1 MNPIEAPVA
10 LAIPVN
16 KNLMK
21 NLVFIIFCAFGF
33 TSCRTTKQINKVI
46 QPKEVVNTVN
56 KDYEDSI
63 RMVKTDFESF
73 KKNYILFNTFQAK
86 IKVESSGS
94 QGKNQDL
101 TAVVRMV
108 KDSAIWISLSASILN
123 VEVYRLLITKD
134 SVILMNKQQK
144 EVLHRSLDYLQEV
157 TKIPFDFKTL
167 QDLFIGNPIFIS
179 DSINAYRKLDENI
192 LISIVTKEFKN
203 LFTMQVSNH
212 LMTHAKLDDL
222 DVNRN
227 RTADITYEDY
237 QSINSVLFST
247 VRHITVSEK
256 NKLDIRLQF
265 KQVEFNKELS
275 VYFSVPKNYLRK

>member
-1 MNPIEAPVA
+1 MKTPIISFLTLLLFLSA
-10 LAIPVN
+10 
-16 KNLMK
+16 
-21 NLVFIIFCAFGF
+21 
-33 TSCRTTKQINKVI
+33 CRTTKEINKAI
-46 QPKEVVNTVN
+46 QPKEIVPALN
-56 KDYEDSI
+56 KDYEDSM
-63 RMVKTDFESF
+63 RMVKNDFDAF
-73 KKNYILFNTFQAK
+73 KKRHISFNTFQAK

-101 TAVVRMV
+101 TAVVRMI

-134 SVILMNKQQK
+134 SVILMNKQEK
-144 EVLHRSLDYLQEV
+144 EVLYRSLDYLQEV
-157 TKIPFDFKTL
+157 TRIPFDFKTL

-179 DSINAYRKLDENI
+179 DSISSYRKLDQNI

-203 LFTMQVSNH
+203 LFTMQVSDH
-212 LMTHAKLDDL
+212 VMTHSKLDDL
-222 DVNRN
+222 DVNRS

-237 QSINSVLFST
+237 QPIDSIFFSAD
-247 VRHITVSEK
+247 RHITVSEK

-275 VYFSVPKNYLRK
+275 VHLTIPKNYLRK

>member
-1 MNPIEAPVA
+1 M
-10 LAIPVN
+10 
-16 KNLMK
+16 LMK
-21 NLVFIIFCAFGF
+21 NLFSFLICVFAFI
-33 TSCRTTKQINKVI
+33 SCRTTKQINKVI
-46 QPKEVVNTVN
+46 QPKEVVNTIN

-63 RMVKTDFESF
+63 RMVKTDFEKF
-73 KKNYILFNTFQAK
+73 KKNHILFTTFQAK

-144 EVLHRSLDYLQEV
+144 EVLYRSLDYLQEV

-179 DSINAYRKLDENI
+179 DSINAYRKLDQNI

-203 LFTMQVSNH
+203 LFTMQVSDH

-237 QSINSVLFST
+237 QPIDSVLFST

>member
-1 MNPIEAPVA
+1 
-10 LAIPVN
+10 
-16 KNLMK
+16 MK
-21 NLVFIIFCAFGF
+21 NPLILFVAFMAF
-33 TSCRTTKQINKVI
+33 FLSCRTTKQINKVI
-46 QPKEVVNTVN
+46 QPKETVAAVN

-63 RMVKTDFESF
+63 RMVKSDFEAF
-73 KKNYILFNTFQAK
+73 KTHHISFNTFQSK

-101 TAVVRMV
+101 TAVVRMI

-134 SVILMNKQQK
+134 SVILMNKQEK
-144 EVLHRSLDYLQEV
+144 EVLYRSLDYLQEV
-157 TKIPFDFKTL
+157 TRIPFDFNTL

-179 DSINAYRKLDENI
+179 DSINAYRKLEQNI

-203 LFTMQVSNH
+203 LFTMQVSDH
-212 LMTHAKLDDL
+212 LMTHSKLDDL

-227 RTADITYEDY
+227 RTADITYEEY
-237 QSINSVLFST
+237 QNIDSMLFST

-256 NKLDIRLQF
+256 NKLDIKLQF
-265 KQVEFNKELS
+265 KQIEFNKELS
-275 VYFSVPKNYLRK
+275 VHLTIPKNYLRK

>member
-1 MNPIEAPVA
+1 
-10 LAIPVN
+10 
-16 KNLMK
+16 
-21 NLVFIIFCAFGF
+21 
-33 TSCRTTKQINKVI
+33 
-46 QPKEVVNTVN
+46 
-56 KDYEDSI
+56 
-63 RMVKTDFESF
+63 
-73 KKNYILFNTFQAK
+73 
-86 IKVESSGS
+86 
-94 QGKNQDL
+94 
-101 TAVVRMV
+101 
-108 KDSAIWISLSASILN
+108 
-123 VEVYRLLITKD
+123 
-134 SVILMNKQQK
+134 MNKQQK
-144 EVLHRSLDYLQEV
+144 EVLYRSLDYLQEV

-179 DSINAYRKLDENI
+179 DSINAYRKLDQNI

-237 QSINSVLFST
+237 QPIEAVLFST